1 MKAVVINQHGSE
13 DVLEY
18 TELPE
23 PEISENEVLVQ
34 VKACALNHLDL
45 WIRGGLPGLKLPFP
59 HVLGADVSG
68 VAVKV
73 GKLVENTRPGDEVM
87 LSPGISCMHCEYC
100 LSGRDNLCASYSLLG
115 TRVPGGYAEFVKAP
129 SFNVLPKPR
138 NLSFEE
144 AASLPLVFITAWHML
159 VERVRLQAGETLL
172 VHAAGSG
179 VGIAA
184 IQIGKLLGARV
195 LTTAS
200 SDEKLRKASALGADE
215 LINYTEKDFLD
226 EVRRL
231 TDKRGVDVVFE
242 HTGEATWEKS
252 VRSLVRGGR
261 LVTCGATS
269 GYHGN
274 IDIRYL
280 FSKQISLI
288 GSYMGSKYEL
298 VNMLKFFE
306 DGSLKPVVD
315 RVLPLERAAD
325 AHRAVQERA
334 QFGKVVLTPQVRA

>member
-13 DVLEY
+13 EVLEF
-18 TELPE
+18 TQLPE
-23 PEISENEVLVQ
+23 PEISEDEVLVR
-34 VKACALNHLDL
+34 VKACALNHLDI

-59 HVLGADVSG
+59 HTLGSDIAG
-68 VAVKV
+68 VVEKT
-73 GKLVENTRPGDEVM
+73 GRLVENARPGDEVM
-87 LSPGISCMHCEYC
+87 LSPGVSCMHCEYC
-100 LSGRDNLCASYSLLG
+100 LAGKDNLCANYNLLG
-115 TRVPGGYAEFVKAP
+115 SRIPGGYAEFVKAP

-138 NLSFEE
+138 NMSFEE

-159 VERVRLQAGETLL
+159 VNRVNLQAGESVL

-184 IQIGKLLGARV
+184 IQIAKLLGARV
-195 LTTAS
+195 ITTAS
-200 SDEKLRKASALGADE
+200 SDEKLGKATALGADE
-215 LINYTEKDFLD
+215 VINYTQKDFLD

-242 HTGEATWEKS
+242 HTGEGTWEKS

-269 GYHGN
+269 GYNGN
-274 IDIRYL
+274 LDIRYL
-280 FSKQISLI
+280 FSKQISVI

-306 DGSLKPVVD
+306 DGSLKAVVD
-315 RVLPLERAAD
+315 RVLPLEQAAD
-325 AHRAVQERA
+325 AHRAIQDRA
-334 QFGKVVLTPQVRA
+334 QFGKVVLTP